1 MYEQFGNYNG
11 FNPYPQMQRS
21 VVQQPQGLHTQTI
34 QSITQPVQQQIVTY
48 FVKSANELASIQVV
62 PNVLYL
68 GINGDG
74 KELYVRKMNLDGNVE
89 LETYGLINGTKEKT
103 EIQTITEK
111 IEEMKQMIAA
121 IGVKH
126 DTTDVA

>member
-21 VVQQPQGLHTQTI
+21 VVQPQGLHTQTI

-121 IGVKH
+121 IGGKH